1 MAYIE
6 QPQKDDGSCVGCV
19 FSKEMMKRVPVGKG
33 NTKEFKEV
41 PSGIFGCYSPK
52 GEPYSTCKLRGV
64 IFVEQT

>member
-1 MAYIE
+1 M
-6 QPQKDDGSCVGCV
+6 GCV

-64 IFVEQT
+64 IFVEQK

>member
-6 QPQKDDGSCVGCV
+6 QPQKGYCSCVGCV
-19 FSKEMMKRVPVGKG
+19 FSKEMMKRVSVGRGKT
-33 NTKEFKEV
+33 NEFKEV

-64 IFVEQT
+64 IFVEQK